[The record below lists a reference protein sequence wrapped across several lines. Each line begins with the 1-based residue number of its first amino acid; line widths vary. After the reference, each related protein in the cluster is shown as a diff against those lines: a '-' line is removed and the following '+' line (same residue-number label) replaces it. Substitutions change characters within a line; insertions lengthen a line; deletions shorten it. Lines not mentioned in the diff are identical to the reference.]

1 MNTQTA
7 GEIFRILEKEN
18 PDASYIPHDDATPFQ
33 ILVLTILSAQ
43 TTDRAV
49 EGVRER
55 LFSSYP
61 TPDALASAHP
71 PEVENIIH
79 STGFFRMKAK
89 NIISAARMVKNEFKG
104 TVPDT
109 MDELLG
115 IPGVGR
121 KTANIVLF
129 HAFGKNEGI
138 AVDTHV
144 FRLAGRIGFS
154 HGKTAEQ
161 VESDLMQFYEKEQW
175 GRLTDLLIAH
185 GRSVCTAKKPLC
197 ETCLIRAYCRYY
209 SELPKKQPVSVP

>member
-7 GEIFRILEKEN
+7 CELFRILSKEY
-18 PDASYIPHDDATPFQ
+18 PDASYIPHDDATPFE

-61 TPDALASAHP
+61 TPGALAAADP
-71 PEVENIIH
+71 ADVEDIIH

-89 NIISAARMVKNEFKG
+89 HIISAARMVKNEYNG

-109 MDELLG
+109 MDKLLR

-129 HAFGKNEGI
+129 HAFGKNEGV

-154 HGKTAEQ
+154 RGKTAEQ

-185 GRSVCTAKKPLC
+185 GRSVCDAKKPLC
-197 ETCLIRAYCRYY
+197 EACIIRGYCRYY
-209 SELPKKQPVSVP
+209 RELPKKLPFSVP

>member
-1 MNTQTA
+1 MNKETA
-7 GEIFRILEKEN
+7 GELFKILEKEY
-18 PDASYIPHDDATPFQ
+18 PDASYIPHDDATPFE

-49 EGVRER
+49 EGVRVR
-55 LFSSYP
+55 LFSNYP
-61 TPDALASAHP
+61 APGALAAADP
-71 PEVENIIH
+71 AEVEDIIH

-89 NIISAARMVKNEFKG
+89 NIISAARMVKTGFNG
-104 TVPDT
+104 CVPDT
-109 MDELLG
+109 MDELLL

-129 HAFGKNEGI
+129 HAFGKNEGV

-154 HGKTAEQ
+154 RGKTAGQ
-161 VESDLMQFYEKEQW
+161 VESDLMRFYEKEQW

-197 ETCLIRAYCRYY
+197 EACRIREYCRYY
-209 SELPKKQPVSVP
+209 HELQKKQSDGTP

>member
-1 MNTQTA
+1 MNKKA
-7 GEIFRILEKEN
+7 ACEIFSILEQEY

-33 ILVLTILSAQ
+33 ILILTILSAQ

-49 EGVRER
+49 EGVRVR

-61 TPDALASAHP
+61 TPEALASADP
-71 PEVENIIH
+71 ADVEDIIH

-89 NIISAARMVKNEFKG
+89 NIISAAWMVKHEFSG

-109 MDELLG
+109 MDDLLR

-129 HAFGKNEGI
+129 HAFGKNEGV

-154 HGKTAEQ
+154 NGKTAEQ
-161 VESDLMQFYEKEQW
+161 VESDLMRFYEKEQW
-175 GRLTDLLIAH
+175 GLLTDLLIAH
-185 GRSVCTAKKPLC
+185 GRSVCGAKKPLC
-197 ETCLIRAYCRYY
+197 KSCLIRDYCRYY
-209 SELPKKQPVSVP
+209 RGLQK

>member
-1 MNTQTA
+1 MNKKA
-7 GEIFRILEKEN
+7 ACEIFSILEQEY

-33 ILVLTILSAQ
+33 ILILTILSAQ

-49 EGVRER
+49 EGVRVR

-61 TPDALASAHP
+61 TPEALASADP
-71 PEVENIIH
+71 ADVEDIIH

-89 NIISAARMVKNEFKG
+89 NIISAAWMVKHEFSG

-109 MDELLG
+109 MDDLLR

-129 HAFGKNEGI
+129 HAFGKNEGV

-154 HGKTAEQ
+154 NGKTAEQ
-161 VESDLMQFYEKEQW
+161 VESDLMRFYEKEQW
-175 GRLTDLLIAH
+175 GLLTDLLIAH
-185 GRSVCTAKKPLC
+185 GRSVCGAKKPLC
-197 ETCLIRAYCRYY
+197 ESCLIRDYCRYY
-209 SELPKKQPVSVP
+209 RGLQK

>member
-1 MNTQTA
+1 MNKETA
-7 GEIFRILEKEN
+7 GELFRILEMEY
-18 PDASYIPHDDATPFQ
+18 PDASYIPHDDATPFE

-49 EGVRER
+49 EGVRVR
-55 LFSSYP
+55 LFSNYP
-61 TPDALASAHP
+61 TPAALAAADP
-71 PEVENIIH
+71 AEVEDIIH

-89 NIISAARMVKNEFKG
+89 NIISAARMVKTGFHG
-104 TVPDT
+104 CVPDT
-109 MDELLG
+109 MDELLL

-129 HAFGKNEGI
+129 HAFGKNEGV

-154 HGKTAEQ
+154 RGKTAGQ
-161 VESDLMQFYEKEQW
+161 VESDLMRCYEKEQW

-197 ETCLIRAYCRYY
+197 EACLIREYCRYY
-209 SELPKKQPVSVP
+209 RELRKKAV

>member
-1 MNTQTA
+1 MNKKA
-7 GEIFRILEKEN
+7 AYGIFRILEHEY

-33 ILVLTILSAQ
+33 ILILTILSAQ

-49 EGVRER
+49 EGVRVR

-61 TPDALASAHP
+61 TPEELASADP
-71 PEVENIIH
+71 ADVEDIIH

-89 NIISAARMVKNEFKG
+89 NIISAARVVKHEFSG

-109 MDELLG
+109 MDDLLR

-129 HAFGKNEGI
+129 HAFGKNEGV

-154 HGKTAEQ
+154 NGKTAEQ
-161 VESDLMQFYEKEQW
+161 VESDLMRFYEKEQW
-175 GRLTDLLIAH
+175 GLLTDLLIAH
-185 GRSVCTAKKPLC
+185 GRSVCGAKKPLC
-197 ETCLIRAYCRYY
+197 ESCLIRGYCRYY
-209 SELPKKQPVSVP
+209 QGLQK